1 VGQAWTRYGN
11 SDERKRLEVR
21 RSFEGAKAFARDRAA
36 IEVLVLVPFSLAV
49 LPPWRAKTESLYR
62 PVLRFASSPKS
73 PICYNVD
80 RAIRIQETTMELPIK
95 FPSETEVILEDV
107 ARFRAL
113 SPAERVREIRGM
125 LAIGAHLMKISPKA
139 AWAREYAEE
148 QELLAQRNIREF
160 IARHGG

>member
-1 VGQAWTRYGN
+1 M
-11 SDERKRLEVR
+11 D
-21 RSFEGAKAFARDRAA
+21 
-36 IEVLVLVPFSLAV
+36 
-49 LPPWRAKTESLYR
+49 
-62 PVLRFASSPKS
+62 
-73 PICYNVD
+73 
-80 RAIRIQETTMELPIK
+80 LPIK

-125 LAIGAHLMKISPKA
+125 LATGAHLMKISPKA

-148 QELLAQRNIREF
+148 QELLAQQNIREF